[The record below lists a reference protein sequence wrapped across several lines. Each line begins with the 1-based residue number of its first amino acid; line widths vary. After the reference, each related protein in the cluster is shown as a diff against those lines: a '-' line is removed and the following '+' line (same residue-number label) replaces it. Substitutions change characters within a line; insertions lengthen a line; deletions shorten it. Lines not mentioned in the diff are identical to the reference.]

1 MPHTSGDEGHA
12 PSADA
17 LDHPGYGSANQHR
30 SRGRSRRKRL
40 RVITY
45 TALGAVLVGAGGAAY
60 AWSH

>member
-17 LDHPGYGSANQHR
+17 LEHPGHGLANLHR
-30 SRGRSRRKRL
+30 SRDRSRRKRL

-45 TALGAVLVGAGGAAY
+45 TALGNPARA
-60 AWSH
+60 